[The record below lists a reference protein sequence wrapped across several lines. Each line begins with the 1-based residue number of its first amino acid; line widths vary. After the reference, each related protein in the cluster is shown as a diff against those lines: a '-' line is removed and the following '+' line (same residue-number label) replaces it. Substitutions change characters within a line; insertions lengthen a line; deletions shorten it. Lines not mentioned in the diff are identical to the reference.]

1 MQAER
6 VMAFLQT
13 EDVATAVLTKDPLMV
28 KGALFD
34 AMERFTEDAA
44 LQLKYV
50 LYVGGLNS
58 VCLFESLLW
67 Q

>member
-34 AMERFTEDAA
+34 TMERFAEDAP

-50 LYVGGLNS
+50 RRVNMLYVSGCEG
-58 VCLFESLLW
+58 C
-67 Q
+67 

>member
-34 AMERFTEDAA
+34 AMERFTEDAT
-44 LQLKYV
+44 LQLK
-50 LYVGGLNS
+50 
-58 VCLFESLLW
+58 
-67 Q
+67 